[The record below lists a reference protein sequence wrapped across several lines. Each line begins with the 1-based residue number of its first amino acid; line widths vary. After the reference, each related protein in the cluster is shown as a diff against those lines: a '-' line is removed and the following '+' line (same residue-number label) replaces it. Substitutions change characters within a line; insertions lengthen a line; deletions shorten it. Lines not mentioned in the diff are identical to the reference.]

1 MPRPS
6 GYRPA
11 VDTTLNWHGFG
22 SGDPL
27 VLIHGLGT
35 TSDDWAVLAP
45 RLART
50 YRVLTVDLPGHGR
63 SPALSDNPSVP
74 AVTDA
79 IERDLDV
86 LGLTKVH
93 LLGNSL
99 GARLALELAARQR
112 ALSVVALAPSGMGL
126 PHERTYQTA
135 LMGGARVLLRSLH
148 PLIEPLSHSRL
159 GRALLLSG
167 LRARP
172 TRASAPEARA
182 LQAGFAEAVGFW
194 QMLWWS
200 VVADV
205 PTGLD
210 RVACPV
216 ILAQGT
222 RDLLSGGQ
230 TPRFL
235 ANVPGSRFQPL
246 LRSGHAPQSDSPDEL
261 VRLVHES
268 TRRSQIRTHV
278 ETLGR

>member
-1 MPRPS
+1 MPPLK
-6 GYRPA
+6 GYIA
-11 VDTTLNWHGFG
+11 DMETTLRWCSFG

-27 VLIHGLGT
+27 VLLHGLGT

-63 SPALSDNPSVP
+63 SPALSGNPSVP
-74 AVTDA
+74 AIADV
-79 IERDLDV
+79 IESDLDA

-93 LLGNSL
+93 FLGNSL

-126 PHERTYQTA
+126 PHERTYQTL
-135 LMGGARVLLRSLH
+135 LMGGARVMLRTLH

-159 GRALLLSG
+159 GRTMLLSG

-194 QMLWWS
+194 RMLWWA

-210 RVACPV
+210 RVDCPV

-235 ANVPGSRFQPL
+235 LNVPGSRFQPL

-261 VRLVHES
+261 VRLVHEC
-268 TRRSQIRTHV
+268 TRRSQIPREVGT
-278 ETLGR
+278 

>member
-1 MPRPS
+1 M
-6 GYRPA
+6 
-11 VDTTLNWHGFG
+11 DTTLSWRTFG
-22 SGDPL
+22 TGEPL
-27 VLIHGLGT
+27 LLIHGIGT

-63 SPALSDNPSVP
+63 SPALAGNPSVP
-74 AVTDA
+74 AIADVL
-79 IERDLDV
+79 ESDLDA
-86 LGLTKVH
+86 LGLTRVH

-99 GARLALELAARQR
+99 GGRLALELAARQR

-126 PHERTYQTA
+126 PHERAYQTL
-135 LMGGARVLLRSLH
+135 LMGGARVLLRTLH
-148 PLIEPLSHSRL
+148 PLIEPLSHSRP

-194 QMLWWS
+194 KMLWWA
-200 VVADV
+200 VAADV

-210 RVACPV
+210 RVDCPV

-230 TPRFL
+230 TPRYL
-235 ANVPGSRFQPL
+235 INVPGSRFQPL

-261 VRLVHES
+261 VRLVAES
-268 TRRSQIRTHV
+268 TRRSRIRPDFAKV
-278 ETLGR
+278 FS